1 MLNAGIEAIEG
12 GGADHRSIIGTQG
25 DRWDAHR
32 NRGAPVEFLAQATQ
46 GKARECSN
54 RNEILQ
60 SDLTIRFQAR
70 DIFGGI
76 QNLNAHNASVRSIV
90 EGNCFAE
97 PPGGHFS
104 RIVAQT
110 NVESIYFGIICYFH
124 RFPSLLRAYPNNPA
138 ARTAITPQA
147 KRLQF
152 FG

>member
-1 MLNAGIEAIEG
+1 MSARPNNPAARRAI
-12 GGADHRSIIGTQG
+12 T
-25 DRWDAHR
+25 
-32 NRGAPVEFLAQATQ
+32 LQATQ

-76 QNLNAHNASVRSIV
+76 QNLNAHNASVRSRV

-97 PPGGHFS
+97 RAGGHFS

-124 RFPSLLRAYPNNPA
+124 RFPSLLKIKCVNGHHN
-138 ARTAITPQA
+138 
-147 KRLQF
+147 KRLWF
-152 FG
+152 FDNNRQHLFIGIVSATP